1 MRSAWLAN
9 CSMKPLTPR
18 TLLEMALLV
27 VGIPYIAC
35 RQAGVMT
42 ELHDDGTAR
51 DVRFA
56 AEDGTMGVEN

>member
-1 MRSAWLAN
+1 
-9 CSMKPLTPR
+9 MKPLTPR